1 MFEKILIANRGEIAL
16 RVMRTCRE
24 MGIRSVAVHSPV
36 DALSPHCLAADEV
49 VALAGD
55 EPAASYLSIAQ
66 IIDAARSTG
75 AQAIHP
81 GYGFLSENP
90 ALAEACAQAGLT
102 FIGPPAHVLSRVGD
116 KLEARKLAEKAG
128 VAVTPGTLSPSSDQK
143 LIHREAVRVGFPVM
157 VKAAAGGGGKG
168 MRRVDD
174 PAALA
179 EAVERAASEA
189 KAAFGD
195 DRLYLEKCIERPR
208 HVEVQVLA
216 DNHGQ
221 AVHLFERECSIQRRH
236 QKIIEEAP
244 CPSLDSAT
252 RLQLCDAA
260 LRVVRE
266 ADYRGA
272 GTVEFLLAPD
282 GTFTFMEVNARLQV
296 EHPVTEAICGL
307 DLVRHQIRLAAG
319 YALGFEQADLQLR
332 GHAIECRIYA
342 EDAQSG
348 FLPSPGEILDL
359 VSPQGPGV
367 RFDCGVAPGSP
378 VPVHYDPILAKLI
391 TWGES
396 RSAAL
401 ARMDRALAETAVLG
415 VQTPIELLLSIV
427 RSEAFRQGRTDTAF
441 LSEHFADWRSD
452 PDQRDILL
460 LGWLVAELSGLHP
473 GAVRTQVGGS
483 EPGAQVDP
491 WASLGRFRME
501 D

>member
-1 MFEKILIANRGEIAL
+1 
-16 RVMRTCRE
+16 
-24 MGIRSVAVHSPV
+24 
-36 DALSPHCLAADEV
+36 
-49 VALAGD
+49 
-55 EPAASYLSIAQ
+55 
-66 IIDAARSTG
+66 
-75 AQAIHP
+75 
-81 GYGFLSENP
+81 
-90 ALAEACAQAGLT
+90 
-102 FIGPPAHVLSRVGD
+102 
-116 KLEARKLAEKAG
+116 
-128 VAVTPGTLSPSSDQK
+128 
-143 LIHREAVRVGFPVM
+143 VGFPVM
-157 VKAAAGGGGKG
+157 IKAAAGGGGKG

-174 PAALA
+174 PADLV
-179 EAVERAASEA
+179 EAIERAASEA

-216 DNHGQ
+216 DDHGQ

-244 CPSLDSAT
+244 CPNLDSST
-252 RLQLCDAA
+252 REQLCDAA

-282 GTFTFMEVNARLQV
+282 GSFTFMEVNARLQV

-319 YALGFEQADLQLR
+319 EALGMEQADIQMR

-342 EDAQSG
+342 EDALNG
-348 FLPSPGEILDL
+348 FMPSPGEILDL

-391 TWGES
+391 TSGEN
-396 RSAAL
+396 RSVAL
-401 ARMDRALAETAVLG
+401 ARMERALAETAVLG

-427 RSEAFRQGRTDTAF
+427 GCEPFRQGRTHTAF
-441 LSEHFADWRSD
+441 LSEFFADWRPD
-452 PDQRDILL
+452 PDRRDILL
-460 LGWLVAELSGLHP
+460 LGWLVAELSGLRP
-473 GAVRTQVGGS
+473 GAAHTEAGGA
-483 EPGAQVDP
+483 ETVAQPDP
-491 WASLGRFRME
+491 WASLGRVRLE